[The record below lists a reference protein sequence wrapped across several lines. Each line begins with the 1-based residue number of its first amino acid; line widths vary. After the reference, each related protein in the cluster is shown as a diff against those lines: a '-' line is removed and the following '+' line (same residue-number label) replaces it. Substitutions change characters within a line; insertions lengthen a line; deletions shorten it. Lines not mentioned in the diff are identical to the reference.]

1 MHDDAS
7 QLRAGDL
14 RDTLV
19 QGSQIA
25 GRYRIER
32 RLGEGAVGAVYL
44 AEHVHVGRRVA
55 LKVLSW
61 QWARHASMVQRFKA
75 EARAASAIGCD
86 GIVDVL
92 DAGDL
97 EDGRPYIAMEYLE
110 GRELL
115 HAFDEAG
122 RMPVARTCRIM
133 RDVARAIAAA
143 HDAGIIHRDLKAENV
158 MLVGSVGNERV
169 KVLDFGIAAVVSE
182 AIGRKTVPGTIM
194 GTPAYM
200 SPEQATGAT
209 ATPGFDIYA
218 IGVLIFEA
226 LTGDVPF
233 ADVIPLR
240 TLARKTV
247 EEPPAL
253 EDLRPDAPP
262 QLCRLVNSC
271 LSREPERRPRTARD
285 IADELQDILE
295 EIEEEDTGAV
305 PLSPESTTSH
315 SAAVV
320 APAPSPMRAL
330 LLVAGAA
337 ALAGLVALALL
348 QPSDEDGAPV
358 PEVASAEIAVTPASD
373 LSAGADRSRE
383 PDVGTEQPLPVEEVV
398 TLEDAPIEVV
408 APEPSKPAP
417 ERKIVAKRV
426 PKPASKTVDKP
437 PAETDGEQEARCEM
451 ARDRADAARS
461 ESDWAGILRHTQDRG
476 CWRGQTSERTKL
488 RTKAYLEL
496 KDFGRC
502 AKAGSGSADSEV
514 ETWVKICKSRA
525 G

>member
-1 MHDDAS
+1 MPNDAS
-7 QLRAGDL
+7 QLRVGDL

-19 QGSQIA
+19 RGSVIA

-44 AEHVHVGRRVA
+44 AEHIHVGRRVA

-61 QWARHASMVQRFKA
+61 QWARHASMVPRFKA

-97 EDGRPYIAMEYLE
+97 EDGRPYIAMECLE

-122 RMPVARTCRIM
+122 RMSVARTCRLM
-133 RDVARAIAAA
+133 RDIARAIAAA
-143 HDAGIIHRDLKAENV
+143 HDAGIIHRDLKPENV
-158 MLVGSVGNERV
+158 MLVGSVGDERV
-169 KVLDFGIAAVVSE
+169 KVLDFGIAAGVSD
-182 AIGRKTVPGTIM
+182 AVGRKTLPGTIM

-200 SPEQATGAT
+200 SPEQASGAK
-209 ATPGFDIYA
+209 ASPSFDIYA
-218 IGVLIFEA
+218 LGVLIFEA

-233 ADVIPLR
+233 ADVVPLR
-240 TLARKTV
+240 TLARKAV

-271 LSREPERRPRTARD
+271 LSREPQRRPRTARD
-285 IADELQDILE
+285 IADELQDILQ
-295 EIEEEDTGAV
+295 EIEEEDTAAFS
-305 PLSPESTTSH
+305 LSPETTTSL
-315 SAAVV
+315 SAAV
-320 APAPSPMRAL
+320 AL
-330 LLVAGAA
+330 PTESRIRSVFLVAGAA
-337 ALAGLVALALL
+337 VVAGLVALAVLR
-348 QPSDEDGAPV
+348 PSDE
-358 PEVASAEIAVTPASD
+358 VAAAEIEASPTSD
-373 LSAGADRSRE
+373 LLAEAELPRN
-383 PDVGTEQPLPVEEVV
+383 PDVGTSRPSPVEEEAAIVESKPAEAVQVDPPEPTEPAPVRKPVV
-398 TLEDAPIEVV
+398 NRK
-408 APEPSKPAP
+408 PSKPTENQP
-417 ERKIVAKRV
+417 V
-426 PKPASKTVDKP
+426 
-437 PAETDGEQEARCEM
+437 ETDGEREARCEM
-451 ARDRADAARS
+451 ARDRAVAARS
-461 ESDWAGILRHTQDRG
+461 ESDWNGILRNTQDRG
-476 CWRGQTSERTKL
+476 CWRGQTRERTKL

-502 AKAGSGSADSEV
+502 AKAGAGSADSEV
-514 ETWVKICKSRA
+514 ETWVKICNSRA

>member
-1 MHDDAS
+1 MYDDAS
-7 QLRAGDL
+7 QIRVGDL
-14 RDTLV
+14 RDTLA

-44 AEHVHVGRRVA
+44 AEHIHVGRRVA

-110 GRELL
+110 GHELL

-158 MLVGSVGNERV
+158 MLVGSVGDERV

-182 AIGRKTVPGTIM
+182 AVGRKTVPGTIM

-200 SPEQATGAT
+200 SPEQATGAK
-209 ATPGFDIYA
+209 ASPSFDIYA
-218 IGVLIFEA
+218 LGVLIFEA

-285 IADELQDILE
+285 IADELQDILD

-315 SAAVV
+315 SAAEV
-320 APAPSPMRAL
+320 APKPSPARVIV
-330 LLVAGAA
+330 LVAGAA

-348 QPSDEDGAPV
+348 QPSDEGDAPI
-358 PEVASAEIAVTPASD
+358 PEVVTAEIAVAPSSD
-373 LSAGADRSRE
+373 LLAGVDLSRE
-383 PDVGTEQPLPVEEVV
+383 LDAGTERPSPIEDAV

-408 APEPSKPAP
+408 APEPSEPAP
-417 ERKIVAKRV
+417 ARKTAAKRV
-426 PKPASKTVDKP
+426 PKPASKTIDNP
-437 PAETDGEQEARCEM
+437 PAETEGQREARCEM
-451 ARDRADAARS
+451 ERDRAVAARS
-461 ESDWAGILRHTQDRG
+461 ESDWNAILRNTQDRG
-476 CWRGQTSERTKL
+476 CWRGQTRERTKL
-488 RTKAYLEL
+488 RTKAYLEK

-502 AKAGSGSADSEV
+502 AKAGAGSADSEV